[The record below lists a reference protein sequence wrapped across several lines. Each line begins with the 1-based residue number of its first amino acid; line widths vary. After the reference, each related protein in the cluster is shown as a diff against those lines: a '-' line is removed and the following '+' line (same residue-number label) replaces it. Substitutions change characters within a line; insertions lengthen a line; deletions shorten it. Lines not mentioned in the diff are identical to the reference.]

1 MQDPARNPIRDA
13 LATLG
18 LIWTILV
25 LTLGAI
31 AGYAVLV
38 VHFGSGYLSGDG
50 ISTFVAKPATWDFTN
65 LWFGGRLALSGETWV
80 LFDLAE
86 YRARLR
92 DLFGQGISDSEWS
105 YPPLA
110 LPFAAPFGALPL
122 YPAHALWTALGLGLL
137 AFTCL
142 RLGLPRRVLP
152 LLLIAPGVLV
162 NIVFG
167 QNGAVTASLLTL
179 GLLASAS
186 RPAAAGIA
194 LGLLGF
200 KPQMGLLAPV
210 ALAAAGRWRAFV
222 FSALALLALIAVSV
236 ALFGLGPWRGFFT
249 VTQPLMTR
257 ILNAPYG
264 QGYHAN
270 AMTVFAL
277 ARSLGAGLGLAYL
290 VQGAVSLAAVFLTF
304 RLWRAPV
311 RDAGLRVA
319 AMGPLALLAT
329 PYGFTYD
336 LVIVTLTT
344 LVLYARAG
352 HRFGPLL
359 GLIWL
364 WPLYVSFYSANTYPL
379 TPFVLAALVV
389 LCLREIAR
397 SEGTG
402 AWRLVVGGLARK

>member
-31 AGYAVLV
+31 AGYVVLGL
-38 VHFGSGYLSGDG
+38 HFGVSLHYADG
-50 ISTFVAKPATWDFTN
+50 ISFFADKPPTWDFTN

-92 DLFGQGISDSEWS
+92 DIFGDSIDGSEWS
-105 YPPLA
+105 YPPVI
-110 LPFAAPFGALPL
+110 LPFAALFGALPL
-122 YPAHALWTALGLGLL
+122 YPAHFLWTSLGLALL
-137 AFTCL
+137 AVTCR
-142 RLGLPRRVLP
+142 RLGIARRALP
-152 LLLIAPGVLV
+152 LLLIAPGVIV
-162 NIVFG
+162 NVVFG
-167 QNGAVTASLLTL
+167 QNGAVTASLLML
-179 GLLASAS
+179 GLLASAN
-186 RPAAAGIA
+186 RPASAGLA
-194 LGLLGF
+194 FGLLGF

-210 ALAAAGRWRAFV
+210 ALAAAGRWRAFL
-222 FSALALLALIAVSV
+222 FSALALLALIALSV

-264 QGYHAN
+264 QGYHAF
-270 AMTVFAL
+270 AITVFAF

-290 VQGAVSLAAVFLTF
+290 VQGAVSLVVLLITV

-329 PYGFTYD
+329 PYGFAYD
-336 LVIVTLTT
+336 LAIITLTT

-379 TPFVLAALVV
+379 TPFVLAALLA
-389 LCLREIAR
+389 LCLRAIAR